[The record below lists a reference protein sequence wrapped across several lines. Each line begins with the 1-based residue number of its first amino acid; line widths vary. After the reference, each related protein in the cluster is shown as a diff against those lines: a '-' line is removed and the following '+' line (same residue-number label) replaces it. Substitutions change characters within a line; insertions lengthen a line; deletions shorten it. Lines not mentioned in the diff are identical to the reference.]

1 MPSKPTGQEANT
13 CFDEHLTLRDQHTD
27 QAAGQIVLKIIWRIH
42 QNQTSRIFCNK
53 TCKEYSSKQLL
64 ICHDSPVSDDS
75 DERRNK
81 LAKANNLSSGQAV
94 LSTKTNIDAKQ
105 RSSSIIDA
113 SNLYIEPSE
122 HSLTESTSPNSNIPK
137 SNKTVLENC
146 YYSNHV
152 HIGSVHKS
160 EKKIDTSAE
169 NDNKQIR
176 REEISTAKKSDET
189 LELLEKGTSEEKHI
203 GRPTMISFTFNQLI
217 VVVVV
222 AVVVVVVIL
231 ALVLVVIFLCTRNS
245 ELGLTKNTS
254 SERTNDIK
262 SSTLYVNWVDTNTVD
277 STQNVNI
284 TWLLEKQ
291 NRFISVERDII
302 NINFNGTY
310 ELYLSLNIDIPNVKR
325 NATNKSIRYISLIC
339 LKTNRYENLCQRH
352 RSLPN
357 TASTVPIKGVFPLWE
372 GDKIWV
378 SVTGMNQIYK
388 MKDTNRLVITKYPL

>member
-1 MPSKPTGQEANT
+1 MY
-13 CFDEHLTLRDQHTD
+13 
-27 QAAGQIVLKIIWRIH
+27 I
-42 QNQTSRIFCNK
+42 
-53 TCKEYSSKQLL
+53 
-64 ICHDSPVSDDS
+64 
-75 DERRNK
+75 
-81 LAKANNLSSGQAV
+81 LAV
-94 LSTKTNIDAKQ
+94 F
-105 RSSSIIDA
+105 
-113 SNLYIEPSE
+113 
-122 HSLTESTSPNSNIPK
+122 TSPK
-137 SNKTVLENC
+137 
-146 YYSNHV
+146 
-152 HIGSVHKS
+152 
-160 EKKIDTSAE
+160 KKIDTSAE

-291 NRFISVERDII
+291 NRFIGVERDII

-378 SVTGMNQIYK
+378 SVKGINQIYK